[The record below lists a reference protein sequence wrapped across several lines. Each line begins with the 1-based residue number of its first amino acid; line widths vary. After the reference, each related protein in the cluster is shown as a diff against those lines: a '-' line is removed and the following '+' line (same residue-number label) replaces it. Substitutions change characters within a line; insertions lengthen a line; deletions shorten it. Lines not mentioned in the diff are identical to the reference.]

1 MLAAGHA
8 RPNPQRFV
16 KGIPHD
22 RWFGWLSFIIVAG
35 YFVVGLWPFDFQSAN
50 RVGWLADRPGLHF
63 APNGIAYDPASLPT
77 SIDGQSAHFTVEL
90 WLEAQ
95 HEPVNDVFDI
105 LTIHNRRLPLD
116 FTLYQWRRDMI
127 LRAMTQP
134 PQPAG
139 SRSEAGVDDL
149 LSERTTQF
157 ITVRGD
163 ATGTDFY
170 LNGLAVEHFPRFA
183 PSPEALDGQLILGNT
198 ASGKHSWTGQLFG
211 LALYN
216 CALDAAE
223 IARHA
228 TLWTQGR
235 AGQLTNAPGLVALY
249 LFDEGRGREATDSSA
264 NRHHIII
271 PVRFQPVHREF
282 LISPAR
288 DIAYNR
294 PDYSDIAVNISG
306 FVPFGLCFFLHRRSL
321 KPNRW
326 AVNAL
331 LVVLAGTSVS
341 LAIEIIQAWLPNRVS
356 STTDLLTNTTG
367 TLLGVVLALAIRP
380 KLASAQSSSTAH

>member
-1 MLAAGHA
+1 M
-8 RPNPQRFV
+8 

-22 RWFGWLSFIIVAG
+22 RWFGWLSLVIVLG
-35 YFVVGLWPFDFQSAN
+35 YFVVGLWPFDFQPSN
-50 RVGWLADRPGLHF
+50 RVTWLSDRSGLHF
-63 APNGIAYDPASLPT
+63 EPYGIAYDPAPLPT
-77 SIDGQSAHFTVEL
+77 AGDGRSPNFTVEL

-95 HEPVNDVFDI
+95 HEPVNDVFDMV
-105 LTIHNRRLPLD
+105 TIHNRRLPLD
-116 FTLYQWRRDMI
+116 FSLYQWRRDFI
-127 LRAMTQP
+127 LRATTQP

-149 LSERTTQF
+149 LSERTVQF
-157 ITVRGD
+157 ITLRGD
-163 ATGTDFY
+163 GSGTDFY
-170 LNGLAVEHFPRFA
+170 LDGSAVEHFPRFV
-183 PSPEALDGQLILGNT
+183 PSPEAWDGQLILGNS

-216 CALDAAE
+216 RALDPAE

-235 AGQLTNAPGLVALY
+235 AGQLTNAPGLMALY
-249 LFDEGRGREATDSSA
+249 LFDEGRGRAAADSSA
-264 NRHHIII
+264 NRHHLIL

-282 LISPAR
+282 LISPSK

-294 PDYSDIAVNISG
+294 PDYSDIAVNIFG

-321 KPNRW
+321 KPKRW

-331 LVVLAGTSVS
+331 LVVLAGAAVS

-367 TLLGVVLALAIRP
+367 TLLGVVLALAIRS
-380 KLASAQSSSTAH
+380 KVTNTESAPETR